1 MVQCRNAYVYALVVK
16 RLLIITNIWR
26 NNLMNLL
33 RGINFGGY
41 LSQCKHELEHYKTF
55 ISEDDVKQVAKWGFD
70 HIRLPIDY
78 EVLEDN
84 DANEY
89 AEGVAFVDKM
99 VEWCKDNNLDVVL
112 DLHKAYGYD
121 FNDAGNAE
129 KNNLFTNE
137 ALRQRFV
144 NLWVRLA
151 KRYGDCENVA
161 FELLNEVVEEENA
174 KLWNDLISETVKAIR
189 EFAPVRPIIYGGIQW
204 NSARTLKLLEIPE
217 DKNIIY
223 TFHMYEPLIFTH
235 QKAYWV
241 PNMPMDLDIYYPET
255 MEYYKKVSKLIGD
268 KGKDVDVSS
277 CEDIGKPFLEE
288 MVKEAVDAANNAG
301 VRLYCGE
308 FGVID
313 QAPVED
319 TLRWFEDIMDVFKK
333 YNIHCAV
340 WSYKQMDFGIS
351 DEHYAPISD
360 KLIELLTK

>member
-1 MVQCRNAYVYALVVK
+1 ME
-16 RLLIITNIWR
+16 
-26 NNLMNLL
+26 LL

-41 LSQCKHELEHYKTF
+41 LSQCEHSLEHYKTF
-55 ISEDDVKQVAKWGFD
+55 ISEDDVKRVAEWGFD

-78 EVLEDN
+78 EVLEDEN
-84 DANEY
+84 ANENPQ
-89 AEGVAFVDKM
+89 GIAFVDRM
-99 VEWCKDNNLDVVL
+99 VKWCQDYNLDVVL

-121 FNDAGNAE
+121 FNDAGNTD
-129 KNNLFTNE
+129 KNNLFTSE
-137 ALRQRFV
+137 SLKKRFV
-144 NLWVRLA
+144 DLWSRLA
-151 KRYGDCENVA
+151 KRYGRFENVA

-174 KLWNDLISETVKAIR
+174 DLWNGLINETVQAIR
-189 EFAPVRPIIYGGIQW
+189 VYAPETPIIYGGIQW
-204 NSARTLKLLEIPE
+204 NSARTLKLLDIPQ
-217 DKNIIY
+217 DKNVIY

-241 PNMPMDLDIYYPET
+241 PNMPMDTDILYPQS

-268 KGKDVDVSS
+268 KGKDVVVSN
-277 CEDIGKPFLEE
+277 CEDIGKPFLIE

-313 QAPVED
+313 RAPVED

-340 WSYKQMDFGIS
+340 WSYKKMDFGIS
-351 DEHYAPISD
+351 DEHYAPISE
-360 KLIELLTK
+360 KLIKLLTK